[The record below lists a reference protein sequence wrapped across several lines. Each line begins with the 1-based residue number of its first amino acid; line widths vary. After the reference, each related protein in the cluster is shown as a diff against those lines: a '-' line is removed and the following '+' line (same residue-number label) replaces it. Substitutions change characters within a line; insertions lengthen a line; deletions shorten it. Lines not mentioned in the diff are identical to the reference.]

1 MPCVA
6 ERVVTESTRLE
17 NPTLPPRLT
26 FRSELTVATSVTPT
40 LPDTEMSSSNE
51 KLCLVLV
58 VVPLVPPLVH
68 VTELV
73 AVPPEPMTHESA
85 SLRASKS
92 EAFLKAAAM
101 SCERLPGYERMLPG
115 IHGG

>member
-17 NPTLPPRLT
+17 RPTLAPKSRFRLALT
-26 FRSELTVATSVTPT
+26 FTTSVTPT
-40 LPDTEMSSSNE
+40 LPDTEMSSSRE
-51 KLCLVLV
+51 KLCSVLV

-68 VTELV
+68 VTEVV
-73 AVPPEPMTHESA
+73 AVPFEPMSHESA
-85 SLRASKS
+85 SLRAWKS
-92 EAFLKAAAM
+92 EVFVKAEVM